1 MGNIQIIFICVFLA
15 FSIILNIFT
24 YLRFKNSDFSVISDN
39 SKIEAQLILIDRKLS
54 DIKSDIKDITT
65 RVEGLENLPV
75 MELDE
80 TASYV
85 KSGMNIQEIAKKTNK
100 SIKEVELMLKMRGLI

>member
-1 MGNIQIIFICVFLA
+1 MNNIQMILICVFLA
-15 FSIILNIFT
+15 VSILINIFT
-24 YLRFKNSDFSVISDN
+24 YLRFKNSDFSGISDT

-54 DIKSDIKDITT
+54 DIKSDIKDITA

-75 MELDE
+75 MEFDE
-80 TASYV
+80 TASYI

>member
-1 MGNIQIIFICVFLA
+1 
-15 FSIILNIFT
+15 
-24 YLRFKNSDFSVISDN
+24 
-39 SKIEAQLILIDRKLS
+39 
-54 DIKSDIKDITT
+54 
-65 RVEGLENLPV
+65 